1 MSREYTERQ
10 KCSIIWVSLYRKGF
24 KLTMFNWIMEDKIR
38 FFMKK
43 LKERSDFHR
52 VKFVILF
59 GSQTE
64 GGANK
69 MSDFDFAV
77 YFDGNDR
84 ERFDF
89 RVSFGGRLSDNFD
102 LQVFQDLPLY
112 VRKEVLKGKV
122 IYAQDM
128 RFVYDVAYET
138 IKEFESFKRY
148 YYDYIRMEYIK
159 WWARGN

>member
-1 MSREYTERQ
+1 
-10 KCSIIWVSLYRKGF
+10 
-24 KLTMFNWIMEDKIR
+24 MEDKIKL
-38 FFMKK
+38 FMKK
-43 LKERSDFHR
+43 LKERNDFDR

-64 GGANK
+64 GRANK
-69 MSDFDFAV
+69 MSDYDFAV
-77 YFDGNDR
+77 YYEGDNR

-89 RVSFGGRLSDNFD
+89 RVNFGGILPDSFD

-138 IKEFESFKRY
+138 IKAFESFKRY
-148 YYDYIRMEYIK
+148 YYDYIRMEYIT
-159 WWARGN
+159 